1 MFKRIY
7 VFFIKR
13 ILDFI
18 IATTLLLLLS
28 PLMLLLWLIVNWK
41 FSGRAIFIHERSG
54 RQQKQFKLYKFR
66 SMLDNPVLTDE
77 ERITPFGAL
86 LRKTSLDELPQL
98 VNVIKGEM
106 SLVGPRPLL
115 PEYSSYYTQEQLKRF
130 DVLPGITGWAQVNGR
145 NQVEWP
151 QKLAYDVYYAKHV
164 SLIFD
169 VTIIF
174 KTIAVVLRAA
184 GFKRA
189 GEEKRFD
196 QQ

>member
-18 IATTLLLLLS
+18 FATTLLLLLS

-54 RQQKQFKLYKFR
+54 RQQKPFKLYKFR

-115 PEYSSYYTQEQLKRF
+115 PEYSSHYTQEQLHQ
-130 DVLPGITGWAQVNGR
+130 IQ
-145 NQVEWP
+145 
-151 QKLAYDVYYAKHV
+151 
-164 SLIFD
+164 
-169 VTIIF
+169 
-174 KTIAVVLRAA
+174 
-184 GFKRA
+184 
-189 GEEKRFD
+189 
-196 QQ
+196 